1 MGRGSRRRRRQRRE
15 QGQWQGQRVRD
26 KAWLTGRTP
35 ETAVRERS
43 WFERLSD
50 GKQVGLVLG
59 AIPLGVLGHY
69 VLWSHVVP
77 LVGEVVAPIPV
88 VSTVVGWLFAGAA
101 FAVGGIALL
110 VGRSGGPERARQWR
124 RATWVWGSVAVLMAP
139 VSGWSDVPLPVD
151 YFGGVFAGA
160 WGVLL
165 APLALA
171 VVALVAAVTARFSA
185 RARAFSGGDGGN
197 RLLGWLL
204 IGYSVLLLVWGS
216 TLLRQ

>member
-1 MGRGSRRRRRQRRE
+1 MGKGARRRRRQR
-15 QGQWQGQRVRD
+15 QGQRARD
-26 KAWLTGRTP
+26 EARLARRTAGP
-35 ETAVRERS
+35 VVRERS
-43 WFERLSD
+43 WFERLST
-50 GKQVGLVLG
+50 GKQVWLVLA

-101 FAVGGIALL
+101 FAVGGIAIL
-110 VGRSGGPERARQWR
+110 VGRSGGPERARPWR
-124 RATWVWGSVAVLMAP
+124 RATWAWGSVAVLMAP
-139 VSGWSDVPLPVD
+139 VSEWSDVPLPVD

-160 WGVLL
+160 WGVLV
-165 APLALA
+165 APLALV
-171 VVALVAAVTARFSA
+171 VVALLWAVVARFSA
-185 RARAFSGGDGGN
+185 RARAYGEGEGGN
-197 RLLGWLL
+197 RLPAWLL